1 MIPENIQLRE
11 NYIYN
16 QVLNGLFDARWVDIV
31 KSTNGRTIRLR
42 VMEDALRIDD
52 VRVNVT
58 AVLAQK
64 LADIFD
70 ASLPTAM
77 VADMMFAAAVRR
89 AAPCPV
95 QISTST
101 ASMIKHSQ
109 SVDKQLKNQGT
120 TGLVATCG
128 KHWVLDKKLES
139 KPQAACNYGWHFNG
153 SSFQGIKGFSPASSE
168 AGHNVRVIQPNTT
181 GHDALH
187 VDYSQIC
194 QLVSQTCWIDNVEMK
209 FSDILKDP
217 AYADLVSHQGALNID
232 RQPGTVPITGTIV
245 LLPTYITI
253 GDSDA
258 NV

>member
-1 MIPENIQLRE
+1 
-11 NYIYN
+11 
-16 QVLNGLFDARWVDIV
+16 
-31 KSTNGRTIRLR
+31 
-42 VMEDALRIDD
+42 MEDALRIDD